1 MEKEIIP
8 FTADLGTEVAFSNA
22 VKVRKAKLDS
32 LIFVSGQVAT
42 DETGKLVGK
51 GDMKAQTR
59 QALENVK
66 AALAKLGATLDDVV
80 KVTIFVTDLSD
91 FKGIHEVRRQYFKK
105 GNYPASTLVQVS
117 RLVREDLLIEIE
129 AIAVV

>member
-1 MEKEIIP
+1 
-8 FTADLGTEVAFSNA
+8 
-22 VKVRKAKLDS
+22 
-32 LIFVSGQVAT
+32 VAT

-66 AALAKLGATLDDVV
+66 SALAKLGATLDDVV
-80 KVTIFVTDLSD
+80 KVTIFVTDMTD

-105 GNYPASTLVQVS
+105 GSYPASTLVQVS
-117 RLVREDLLIEIE
+117 RLVRRIS
-129 AIAVV
+129 